1 MAGQPNAEPAP
12 AEEPARPRA
21 KSDGAPGGKAERL
34 KRPKRRRSA
43 SRPKPSPAERTI
55 RTARIVGLV
64 LCAGGFVA
72 IYIGWEASSRVT
84 CVDCQ
89 LPYLLSAGAT
99 GIGLIVLGIGVLLI
113 AEIRAARLGL
123 SERLARLRR
132 VPQSAEGE
140 PAPDERDAVQP
151 DGPMTSAEAGGRAGP
166 T

>member
-1 MAGQPNAEPAP
+1 MAGKPNAEPASS
-12 AEEPARPRA
+12 EEPARLRA
-21 KSDGAPGGKAERL
+21 KDDVARGGKVARP

-132 VPQSAEGE
+132 VPQGAGGE
-140 PAPDERDAVQP
+140 PAPGEGDAVQP